1 MSKAVDLILIYQFL
15 KRLTTPF
22 NKTEAFKLG
31 LIDEK
36 GKRTNKKIE
45 TKEEE
50 ESYGY
55 FDRLVFNIKRLIEKV
70 PGGSSRLGSYAAALF
85 LIKES
90 VDTKKNY
97 TEQELVEGWMSAMD
111 DLEKS
116 TGKTLNELMEDAPAN
131 ATGASVAGTGDDPVH
146 WKKPDARKKEMKAF
160 LRRYM
165 QEREKRRKIKERKDF
180 MKKMGLR

>member
-1 MSKAVDLILIYQFL
+1 MASKAVDLILIYQFL

-22 NKTEAFKLG
+22 NKTEAYELG

-36 GKRTNKKIE
+36 GKRTKKKIE

-50 ESYGY
+50 NAYGY

-90 VDTKKNY
+90 AEPKQSY
-97 TEQELVEGWMSAMD
+97 TEEELIEGWMVAMD

-116 TGKTLNELMEDAPAN
+116 TGKTLNEMMKEEPAN
-131 ATGASVAGTGDDPVH
+131 VTGAGVAGTGDDPVH
-146 WKKPDARKKEMKAF
+146 WKPDARKKEMKAF
-160 LRRYM
+160 LRRYLAASAKR
-165 QEREKRRKIKERKDF
+165 QEIKKKKDF
-180 MKKMGLR
+180 MKSLGL

>member
-1 MSKAVDLILIYQFL
+1 MASKAVDLILIYQFL

-22 NKTEAFKLG
+22 DKTEAFNLG

-36 GKRTNKKIE
+36 GKRTKKKIE

-50 ESYGY
+50 EAYGY

-90 VDTKKNY
+90 VETKKNY
-97 TEQELVEGWMSAMD
+97 TEEELVEGWMSAMD

-116 TGKTLNELMEDAPAN
+116 TGKTLKELFEDAPAN
-131 ATGASVAGTGDDPVH
+131 ATGANVAGTGDDPVH
-146 WKKPDARKKEMKAF
+146 WKPDARKKEMKAF
-160 LRRYM
+160 LRRYLAAS
-165 QEREKRRKIKERKDF
+165 EKRKKIKERKDF
-180 MKKMGLR
+180 MKQLGL

>member
-22 NKTEAFKLG
+22 DKTEAYELG

-36 GKRTNKKIE
+36 GKRTKKKIE

-50 ESYGY
+50 DAYGY

-90 VDTKKNY
+90 VDTKQNY
-97 TEQELVEGWMSAMD
+97 TEQELVEGWMDAMD
-111 DLEKS
+111 DLEKA
-116 TGKTLNELMEDAPAN
+116 TGKTLNELLEDAPAN
-131 ATGASVAGTGDDPVH
+131 VTGTSVAGTGDDPVH
-146 WKKPDARKKEMKAF
+146 WKPDARKKEMKAF
-160 LRRYM
+160 LRRYL
-165 QEREKRRKIKERKDF
+165 QASEKRKKIKERKDF
-180 MKKMGLR
+180 MKQLGL

>member
-1 MSKAVDLILIYQFL
+1 MASSTVDLILIYQFL

-22 NKTEAFKLG
+22 NKTEAYELG

-36 GKRTNKKIE
+36 GKRTKKKIE

-50 ESYGY
+50 NAYGY

-90 VDTKKNY
+90 VDTQKNY
-97 TEQELVEGWMSAMD
+97 TEQELVEGWMQAMD
-111 DLEKS
+111 ELEES
-116 TGKTLNELMEDAPAN
+116 TGKTLKELFEDAPAN
-131 ATGASVAGTGDDPVH
+131 ATGANVAGTGDDPVH
-146 WKKPDARKKEMKAF
+146 WKPDARKKEMKAF
-160 LRRYM
+160 LRRYL
-165 QEREKRRKIKERKDF
+165 EASAKRKKIKERKDF
-180 MKKMGLR
+180 MKQLGL